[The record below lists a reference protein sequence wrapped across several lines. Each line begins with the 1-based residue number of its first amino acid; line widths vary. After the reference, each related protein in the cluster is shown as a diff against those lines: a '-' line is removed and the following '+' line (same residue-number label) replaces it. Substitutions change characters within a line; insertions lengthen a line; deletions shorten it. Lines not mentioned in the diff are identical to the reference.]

1 MMSLKSIETKKKSEL
16 PELRAAVVEDA
27 EAVAQLV
34 NSAYRG
40 ESSRLGWT
48 TEADLLGGQR
58 TDPGKILEMIA
69 APGSVLL
76 VGGLEGIQVCVYL
89 SQKSES
95 RAYLGMLTVQPT
107 LQDRGW
113 GAQLLAQAEEWARK
127 NWQTQTMEMTV
138 ITKRNELIE
147 WYVRR
152 GYSRTDR
159 NEAFP
164 YGDSRFGEPRVD
176 DLEFIVLEKAL

>member
-1 MMSLKSIETKKKSEL
+1 MSLKSNETKKKSEL
-16 PELRAAVVEDA
+16 PELRVALAEDA
-27 EAVAQLV
+27 EAITQLV

-40 ESSRLGWT
+40 ESSRVGWT

-58 TDPGKILEMIA
+58 TDPGKIREMMA
-69 APGSVLL
+69 EPGSVVL
-76 VGGLEGIQVCVYL
+76 VGGLEGIQVCVSL
-89 SQKSES
+89 SQKPQK
-95 RAYLGMLTVQPT
+95 RAYLGMLTVQPA

-113 GAQLLAQAEEWARK
+113 GGQLLARAEEWARK
-127 NWQTQTMEMTV
+127 NWQTKIMEMTV
-138 ITKRNELIE
+138 ITKRTELIE
-147 WYVRR
+147 WYLRR

-159 NEAFP
+159 SEAFP